1 MIPSRCNLDINKSAY
16 LPKFYL
22 DIYRDMSN
30 TGRNKK
36 LASFNCDEELW
47 SAFMR
52 RCQEQGTTA
61 TATLTQFIQLYLDGK
76 LDNLDADMLGDSF
89 DERIRASVDK
99 YLEKELPSHLDNCLA
114 TQQDKQLYS
123 TVVALWEKIGSLEA
137 RLSTT
142 NARTYPNKTNP
153 PKNREFW
160 FIQDRARY
168 LGVTINANQRLQIEM
183 FANANY
189 QERHG
194 QLPRRQ
200 PYRGTQAFAY
210 PVADVDILDNTI
222 KGVVKQG

>member
-1 MIPSRCNLDINKSAY
+1 
-16 LPKFYL
+16 
-22 DIYRDMSN
+22 MSN

-47 SAFMR
+47 TAFMR

-61 TATLTQFIQLYLDGK
+61 TATLTQFIELYLDGK
-76 LDNLDADMLGDSF
+76 LDDNLDADMLGDAFGSSLRDHRF
-89 DERIRASVDK
+89 EQRIRASVDE
-99 YLEKELPSHLDNCLA
+99 YLEKHLPSHLDKYL
-114 TQQDKQLYS
+114 TTGQDKQLYS
-123 TVVALWEKIGSLEA
+123 IVVALSEKIGSLEA

-142 NARTYPNKTNP
+142 NTRTYPNKTNP

-160 FIQDRARY
+160 FIQDRTRY
-168 LGVTINANQRLQIEM
+168 LGVTINADQRLKIEM

-194 QLPRRQ
+194 QLPKRQ
-200 PYRGTQAFAY
+200 PFRGTQAFAY